1 MEIDNADL
9 KVPDDVSECD
19 VLLEELVEVVD
30 QASVHLHQLLRRLL
44 WNISQLSFNSL
55 IMIRLAI
62 FPMSSN
68 LNSSQ
73 FNCLGCGTL
82 HLRKELGQI

>member
-44 WNISQLSFNSL
+44 
-55 IMIRLAI
+55 
-62 FPMSSN
+62 
-68 LNSSQ
+68 
-73 FNCLGCGTL
+73 
-82 HLRKELGQI
+82 